1 MKLLALGLNHKT
13 APLEI
18 REKILFT
25 PEIIPT
31 ALADLLQKK
40 AVNEAV
46 LLSTC
51 NRTELYGVGAD
62 VEVMQHWLAE
72 QHALNQPSL
81 IPYIY
86 AYSDQQAVQHLM
98 RVASGLDSMVLG
110 ESQIFGQM
118 KNAFTLAQQN
128 GAVGDHLGRLFRNVF
143 AVSKQVRT
151 DTGVGANPIT
161 IAYAV
166 VSIAK
171 KIFAELNQCR
181 VLLLGAGE
189 TIELVA
195 THLHNQ
201 GIKRLIIANRSLDKA
216 NHLAEK
222 FNAQAIGLSE
232 LNLHLKDVEVVITAT
247 HSQLPLLGKGAIE
260 SALKSRKRKPMLLID
275 LAVPRNIEPEVS
287 ELEDVYL
294 YNLDDLQNLIS
305 DNLKS
310 REQAAKQAESLIE
323 IKAAHFMR
331 ELQSLEAVD
340 TIRALRTKINKLSQ
354 AELQD
359 AFNKLRQGKDA
370 ETVLQMLA
378 HNLEQKILH
387 IPTVQLRQ
395 AAYDGQLEFLI
406 LARRLFQ
413 LN

>member
-18 REKILFT
+18 RERILFT
-25 PEIIPT
+25 PETIPT
-31 ALADLLQKK
+31 ALQDLMQRQ

-51 NRTELYGVGAD
+51 NRTELYGIGAS
-62 VEVMQHWLAE
+62 VENIQDWLIEHSA
-72 QHALNQPSL
+72 QAPSL
-81 IPYIY
+81 TPYIY
-86 AYSDQQAVQHLM
+86 TYSDQQAVQHLM

-110 ESQIFGQM
+110 ENQIFGQL
-118 KNAFTLAQQN
+118 KNAFVLAQHN
-128 GAVGDHLGRLFRNVF
+128 GAVGGHLERLFRHVF

-195 THLHNQ
+195 THLHSQ
-201 GIKRLIIANRSLDKA
+201 GVQRLIIANRSFDKA
-216 NHLAEK
+216 NHLAQK
-222 FNAQAIGLSE
+222 FNAQAIGLPE
-232 LNLHLKDVEVVITAT
+232 LNSHLKDIDLVITAT
-247 HSQLPLLGKGAIE
+247 NSQLPLLGKGAIE

-275 LAVPRNIEPEVS
+275 LAVPRNIEPEVTN
-287 ELEDVYL
+287 LEDVYL
-294 YNLDDLQNLIS
+294 YNLDDLQKIINE
-305 DNLKS
+305 NLKS
-310 REQAAKQAESLIE
+310 REEAAKQAESLIE

-331 ELQSLEAVD
+331 ELKSLEAVD
-340 TIRALRTKINKLSQ
+340 TIRALREKLNQ
-354 AELQD
+354 MTDQELRD
-359 AFNKLRQGKDA
+359 ALNQLKQGKNP
-370 ETVLQMLA
+370 EEVLKLLTHNML
-378 HNLEQKILH
+378 QKILH
-387 IPTVQLRQ
+387 LPTVQLRQ
-395 AAYDGQLEFLI
+395 AAYDGQLELLL